1 MFDASVTYVL
11 IRLGQ
16 VELIISSVQSHGS
29 NWTRKLVFRHSP
41 SSCSHERSTS
51 QRPSNHPIG
60 QTPPRFSDRLLRV
73 SSPPEQSSRWN
84 KKYRSEI
91 TANFR
96 KWHQSPSR
104 PSARKVA
111 VNKHLKYPTKRN
123 IIEKFVTSVT
133 LACTF
138 TSEDELIVWL
148 HDLYIGLRRW
158 QRRWFIETFDNTITR
173 SLIT

>member
-1 MFDASVTYVL
+1 MFERC
-11 IRLGQ
+11 IRSHPTWTSRINHFQ
-16 VELIISSVQSHGS
+16 RVQSHGS

-60 QTPPRFSDRLLRV
+60 ETPSRSTTARFFTSRAKFTMKQKV
-73 SSPPEQSSRWN
+73 SR
-84 KKYRSEI
+84 I

-123 IIEKFVTSVT
+123 IIKKFVTSVT

-148 HDLYIGLRRW
+148 HNLYIGLRRW

-173 SLIT
+173 RLIT